1 MVASCIDQKPR
12 GGEDRRQERRK
23 GGVDAPG
30 FAGDWLGAI
39 AWDLAGLFA
48 QGAAAAETIKIGMQK
63 PVGGPLYIAN
73 DKGYYAAEG
82 LTPDYVFFEAGEPI
96 AVAVASG
103 AVDFGVAGLTGGFYS
118 LAGQGRAQDHRR
130 PDA

>member
-1 MVASCIDQKPR
+1 M
-12 GGEDRRQERRK
+12 
-23 GGVDAPG
+23 
-30 FAGDWLGAI
+30 
-39 AWDLAGLFA
+39 GLFA
-48 QGAAAAETIKIGMQK
+48 QDAAAAETIKIGMQK

-118 LAGQGRAQDHRR
+118 LAGRARSRSSPAKHTRCRAFPPTPSPRR
-130 PDA
+130 KRLMTLD